1 MEGGR
6 RGRRRG
12 EVPRGGK
19 MREAGGGRGGSG
31 REGDED
37 DDAGDD
43 VIF

>member
-1 MEGGR
+1 MEGVS

-19 MREAGGGRGGSG
+19 MRERQ
-31 REGDED
+31 EEED
-37 DDAGDD
+37 DTGDD